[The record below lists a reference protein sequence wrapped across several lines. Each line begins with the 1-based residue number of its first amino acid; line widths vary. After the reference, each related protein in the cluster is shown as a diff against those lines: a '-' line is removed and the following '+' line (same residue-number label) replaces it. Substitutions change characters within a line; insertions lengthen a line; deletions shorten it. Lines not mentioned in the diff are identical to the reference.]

1 MNKYLDKYLQEREK
15 MNKQYNAPKHRT
27 LKYAALTVI
36 AVAITLLLCITFGT
50 DNIPPKAMLIMRGC
64 AGLCAITFVALIT
77 ITTYMANK
85 EHITNRRNNR
95 S

>member
-1 MNKYLDKYLQEREK
+1 MDKYLNKYLQDREK
-15 MNKQYNAPKHRT
+15 MNQLYNAPRYRT
-27 LKYAALTVI
+27 LKYAALVFI
-36 AVAITLLLCITFGT
+36 AVAIILLLCTAFWI
-50 DNIPPKAMLIMRGC
+50 DNISPKAMLIMRGC

-77 ITTYMANK
+77 ITTYKANK